1 MSHAARKTRIASSH
15 ERTDGSLADITA
27 LYGEAG
33 TPGGAPKIEPMTRSL
48 PNPRTIAGAIIA
60 GIVAGVTI
68 LAGFAAF
75 ALVLQPGFTLAG
87 MFQFDASALVGKAA
101 YTGNAYVALGIAL
114 HFLVAIGWAVGYAW
128 AAERQRQLLTRP
140 LLSGAVFGLIV
151 YFAMQFMLFAAN
163 VYHNPSL
170 GEFDAGLVANV
181 VFYGIPVALINARF
195 RRPR

>member
-1 MSHAARKTRIASSH
+1 M
-15 ERTDGSLADITA
+15 
-27 LYGEAG
+27 
-33 TPGGAPKIEPMTRSL
+33 TPAL

-60 GIVAGVTI
+60 GIVAGGTI

-75 ALVLQPGFTLAG
+75 ALVLGSAFTLAG

-128 AAERQRQLLTRP
+128 AAERQPQLLTRP
-140 LLSGAVFGLIV
+140 LISGAVFGLIV

-163 VYHNPSL
+163 VYHNPTL
-170 GEFDAGLVANV
+170 GEFDSGLFAHV
-181 VFYGIPVALINARF
+181 VFYGIPIALINARF
-195 RRPR
+195 CRPS